1 MIGNHQWWL
10 PIIDG
15 YQSIP
20 SMIRINDPHRQ
31 ILMIG
36 NHWFTTSHI
45 LVHWWSLQ
53 DRPYIIV
60 HLSEAFRNILRFF
73 DFWFIVDQLK
83 SDHNIVNTL
92 SEYLQAWKISRRF
105 RSQYACFSQEFV
117 RMSKCGRRRGRRN
130 SYLVLDIINMRRAK
144 RYSLQWLTLANNWLI

>member
-83 SDHNIVNTL
+83 SDHTHCQ
-92 SEYLQAWKISRRF
+92 YRF
-105 RSQYACFSQEFV
+105 RISSGVKDQPQVSISIRLLFTGVRENVEVWKKKRPSEFFSGFWILEVCVVQNV
-117 RMSKCGRRRGRRN
+117 T
-130 SYLVLDIINMRRAK
+130 
-144 RYSLQWLTLANNWLI
+144 RYNG